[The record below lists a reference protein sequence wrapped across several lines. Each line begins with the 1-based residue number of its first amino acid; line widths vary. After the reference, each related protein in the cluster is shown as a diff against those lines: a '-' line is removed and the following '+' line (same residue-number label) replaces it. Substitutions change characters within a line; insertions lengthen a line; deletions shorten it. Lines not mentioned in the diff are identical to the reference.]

1 MPARILIALTA
12 LFLSA
17 AAWADA
23 VKVENAWVRATAPGQ
38 KVAAAFM
45 DLTANADLTL
55 VAAESAAS
63 KVVELH
69 TMRMEDGV
77 MVMRQVKEIALP
89 KGEKVSL
96 KPGGLHVMLIDLNG
110 QIQPDN
116 KVGVTLVV
124 KDKAGK
130 LSRIPVEAMAMAP
143 GGTGQMQHH
152 HH

>member
-1 MPARILIALTA
+1 MKARMLTG
-12 LFLSA
+12 LLTLLLSA

-23 VKVENAWVRATAPGQ
+23 VKIDNAWVRATAPGQ

-45 DLTANADLTL
+45 DLTAPADMTL

-69 TMRMEDGV
+69 TMRMENDV

-89 KGEKVSL
+89 KGQTVNL

-110 QIQPDN
+110 PITAGSS
-116 KVGVTLVV
+116 VGITLVV
-124 KDKAGK
+124 KDKSGK
-130 LSRIPVEAMAMAP
+130 LSKIPVAAPAKQPGDGGAM
-143 GGTGQMQHH
+143 HH

>member
-1 MPARILIALTA
+1 MPARILIALTT
-12 LFLSA
+12 LLLSV

-23 VKVENAWVRATAPGQ
+23 VTVDNAWVRATAPGQ

-45 DLTANADLTL
+45 DLSAKSDLTL

-110 QIQPDN
+110 QIQPDS
-116 KVGVTLVV
+116 KVALTLVV

-130 LSRIPVEAMAMAP
+130 QSRVPVEAMTVAP
-143 GGTGQMQHH
+143 GGMGHH

>member
-1 MPARILIALTA
+1 MPVRILTTLLAF
-12 LFLSA
+12 FLSA

-23 VKVENAWVRATAPGQ
+23 VTVGNAWVRATAPGQ

-45 DLTANADLTL
+45 DLTAKSDLTL

-77 MVMRQVKEIALP
+77 MVMRQVKEITLP

-110 QIQPDN
+110 QIQADT
-116 KVGVTLVV
+116 KVGLTLVV

-130 LSRIPVEAMAMAP
+130 LSRIPVEALAMPP
-143 GGTGQMQHH
+143 GDMGHAHYQH
-152 HH
+152 

>member
-1 MPARILIALTA
+1 MPTRILTA
-12 LFLSA
+12 LLAFFLSTTA
-17 AAWADA
+17 LADA
-23 VKVENAWVRATAPGQ
+23 LQVDRPWVRATAPGQ

-45 DLTANADLTL
+45 DLTAKSDLTL
-55 VAAESAAS
+55 VAAESNAS

-110 QIQPDN
+110 QIQADS
-116 KVGVTLVV
+116 KVGLTLVV

-130 LSRIPVEAMAMAP
+130 QSRIPVEALAMPP
-143 GGTGQMQHH
+143 GDMGHAHH

>member
-1 MPARILIALTA
+1 MPARILTGLIAL
-12 LFLSA
+12 LLSA
-17 AAWADA
+17 TVLADGL
-23 VKVENAWVRATAPGQ
+23 KVDKPWVRATAPGQ

-45 DLTANADLTL
+45 DLTADADLTL
-55 VAAESAAS
+55 VAAESKAS

-89 KGEKVSL
+89 KGQPVSL

-110 QIQPDN
+110 PIKADS

-130 LSRIPVEAMAMAP
+130 LSRVPVEAQAMAP
-143 GGTGQMQHH
+143 GDTGHMHHQH
-152 HH
+152 